1 MALSP
6 GDPNSH
12 SRPDLILTTNLEFD
26 WTVDFSSQ
34 SVSGVVIISCR
45 RLVTSTRE
53 LLLDTNNLSIERV
66 RYNGV
71 TELSYVQGEAG
82 SCGAVLT
89 ITLPDE
95 CEDEFSVSVQ
105 YSTSPLSPALV
116 WLTKHQTA
124 GLQQPFMF
132 SQGTTITCH
141 LSNIFFQGQAI
152 LNRALFPCQDTPAV
166 KTPFQATVRVD
177 KRVSAVMSALSVAD
191 PLIRDD
197 DVREYK
203 FSQPIP
209 IPSYLV
215 AIAVGDLTS
224 RELGPRSRVYAEHEY
239 IDKAAHDF
247 SDTEA
252 QLNIAE
258 QLCGPY
264 LWTRLINLYQIDVN
278 V

>member
-1 MALSP
+1 MVSLDMLDDLVKTHDCIILCCGGKIICGCSKQFESLS
-6 GDPNSH
+6 SLAEH
-12 SRPDLILTTNLEFD
+12 ISRGHNKITRDNLNNDDDEECLQEHFRKN
-26 WTVDFSSQ
+26 FSFPQ
-34 SVSGVVIISCR
+34 QHK
-45 RLVTSTRE
+45 
-53 LLLDTNNLSIERV
+53 N
-66 RYNGV
+66 
-71 TELSYVQGEAG
+71 
-82 SCGAVLT
+82 AVT